1 MSENTATKNAQE
13 SKASSFFKGVKAEFN
28 KIVWP
33 TREDVTKQTT
43 AVIIIS
49 VIVGALI
56 AVFDYAFGYL
66 INFITKI

>member
-1 MSENTATKNAQE
+1 MSENNASKKAQE
-13 SKASSFFKGVKAEFN
+13 SKVSSFVKGVKAEFN
-28 KIVWP
+28 KILWP
-33 TREDVTKQTT
+33 TREDITKQTT
-43 AVIIIS
+43 AVVIIS